1 MVGFLSWNNWVLFL
15 RFFFFFFGSKIQF
28 LGQKVKFIQVR
39 LFSFCFLTKPRRKKK
54 KKKKRHFSFGLKHIN
69 KIGIRNIVLESNINE
84 EKYSKQHLKILVIM
98 LIFLKRR
105 KTCYNTK
112 LI

>member
-1 MVGFLSWNNWVLFL
+1 MGS
-15 RFFFFFFGSKIQF
+15 FFKVFVFGSKIQF

-39 LFSFCFLTKPRRKKK
+39 LFSFCFLTKPRRK

-105 KTCYNTK
+105 KTCYNSK